1 MRRREFITLLAGAA
15 AWPRATRAQQPAMPV
30 IGLLSSR
37 ANDESA
43 RLLAAFRRGLNET
56 GYVEG
61 QNVAIEYRW
70 AQGKYDQL
78 SSLAEDLV
86 RRQVTVIV
94 VPESSPGAL
103 AAKAATTT
111 IPIVFH
117 VGGDP
122 VALGIVPS
130 FRRPGGNITGVA
142 TLNVGVGQKRLE
154 LLHELL
160 PTVTVIALLVNPANP
175 VAETLTTDA
184 HSAAGA
190 LGLKLQVLHASAE
203 RDFDTVFAT
212 LRQFRAGGL
221 VIGPDVFFNTQI
233 RQLATLAVRFAVPAI
248 YQYREFVEAGGV
260 MSYGSSLT
268 DLACVKT
275 HTSATCTIPAAW
287 PLRRSDPQGG
297 KAGRLAGPAG
307 HKGGVDPQPQGRQRA
322 RHHSAAAAARPCRR
336 GDRMRFAR

>member
-1 MRRREFITLLAGAA
+1 MAIHIGRRKFTAMLGGAAA
-15 AWPRATRAQQPAMPV
+15 AWPLAARAQQPAMPV

-37 ANDESA
+37 ALDDSA
-43 RLLAAFRRGLNET
+43 QLLSAFRRGLNET

-78 SSLAEDLV
+78 SSLADDLV

-103 AAKAATTT
+103 AAKAATTS

-130 FRRPGGNITGVA
+130 LRRPGGNITGVA
-142 TLNVGVGQKRLE
+142 SLNVGVGPKRLE

-160 PTVTVIALLVNPANP
+160 PTVTVISLLVNPANP
-175 VAETLTTDA
+175 VAETLATDA
-184 HSAAGA
+184 HSAARA
-190 LGLKLQVLHASAE
+190 LGLSLHVLHASAE

-221 VIGPDVFFNTQI
+221 VIGSDVFFNTQSK
-233 RQLATLAVRFAVPAI
+233 QLAALAVRFAVPAI
-248 YQYREFVEAGGV
+248 YQFR
-260 MSYGSSLT
+260 
-268 DLACVKT
+268 
-275 HTSATCTIPAAW
+275 
-287 PLRRSDPQGG
+287 
-297 KAGRLAGPAG
+297 
-307 HKGGVDPQPQGRQRA
+307 
-322 RHHSAAAAARPCRR
+322 
-336 GDRMRFAR
+336 

>member
-1 MRRREFITLLAGAA
+1 MASHIGRRKFLATVGGAAA
-15 AWPRATRAQQPAMPV
+15 AWPLAAHAQQPAMPV

-37 ANDESA
+37 ALDDSV

-78 SSLAEDLV
+78 SSLANDLV

-94 VPESSPGAL
+94 APESSPGAL

-130 FRRPGGNITGVA
+130 LRRPGGNITGVA
-142 TLNVGVGQKRLE
+142 SLNVEVGPKRLE

-160 PTVTVIALLVNPANP
+160 PTVTVIALLVNPASP
-175 VAETLTTDA
+175 VAETLATDT
-184 HSAAGA
+184 HSAARA
-190 LGLKLQVLHASAE
+190 LGLNLHVLHASAE

-221 VIGPDVFFNTQI
+221 VIGSDVFFNTQS
-233 RQLATLAVRFAVPAI
+233 RQLAALAVRFAVPAI
-248 YQYREFVEAGGV
+248 YQFREFVEAGGV
-260 MSYGSSLT
+260 MSYGSSFT
-268 DLACVKT
+268 DPYRLVGLYTGRILKGERPADLPVQQ
-275 HTSATCTIPAAW
+275 ATKVELILNLKAANALGVTV
-287 PLRRSDPQGG
+287 PLPLL
-297 KAGRLAGPAG
+297 GRADE
-307 HKGGVDPQPQGRQRA
+307 VIE
-322 RHHSAAAAARPCRR
+322 
-336 GDRMRFAR
+336 